1 MFIKIQTQNCFPFKS
16 SREYFIKI
24 ESTQHRQTI
33 QLTCLAFILI
43 VCCMQHCVQLYTNI
57 EKYSKKKLIE
67 EEIALKTFVN
77 KLRTLH
83 LLPSELR
90 VERHSVLLKAKKFSE
105 LLVKMFAHIVE

>member
-1 MFIKIQTQNCFPFKS
+1 MFIKIQTQNCFPFES
-16 SREYFIKI
+16 SKEYFIKI

-33 QLTCLAFILI
+33 QLTCLAFILL

-67 EEIALKTFVN
+67 EEIDLKTFVY

-83 LLPSELR
+83 FVS
-90 VERHSVLLKAKKFSE
+90 F
-105 LLVKMFAHIVE
+105 